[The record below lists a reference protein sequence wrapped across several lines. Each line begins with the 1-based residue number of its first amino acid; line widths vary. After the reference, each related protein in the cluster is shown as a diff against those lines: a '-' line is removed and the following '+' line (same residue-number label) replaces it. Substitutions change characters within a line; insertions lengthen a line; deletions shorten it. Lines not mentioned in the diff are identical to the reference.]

1 MTNYNFKNDKFLNM
15 KIVKHSGNIV
25 DYDATKLK
33 KSLLSSGADDVIVK
47 KILEEIEKEIYDGIT
62 TKHIYKHAFDLL
74 KKASKY
80 HAARYNLK
88 EAIHL
93 LGPAGFFFEK
103 YIARIFD
110 AEKYETKLNLTLKGY
125 CVSHEVDVLVKKSDQ
140 VSMIECKFHMSK
152 DVTTDVK
159 VPMYILSR
167 FNDLKVNHYSIFTS
181 NDMISNCWI
190 VTNNRFSS
198 DAIEFA
204 NCSGL
209 KLLSWDY
216 PEGDNLKVKNDKRHL
231 YPVTCLTTLT
241 ISEKE
246 KLLILGVILVSEIS
260 SQVEKLEQIGLSPIR
275 IKHVLKEV
283 SDLCQSI

>member
-1 MTNYNFKNDKFLNM
+1 M

-33 KSLLSSGADDVIVK
+33 KSLLNSGADEVIVK

-62 TKHIYKHAFDLL
+62 TKHIYKHAFELL

-103 YIARIFD
+103 YIARIFA
-110 AEKYETKLNLTLKGY
+110 AENYETKSNLTLKGS
-125 CVSHEVDVLVKKSDQ
+125 CVSHEIDVLVRKNDQ
-140 VSMIECKFHMSK
+140 VSMVECKFHMSK
-152 DVTTDVK
+152 DVATDVK

-167 FNDLKVNHYSIFTS
+167 FNDLNVNRYSIFTS
-181 NDMISNCWI
+181 KDIISNCWI
-190 VTNNRFSS
+190 VTNNRFTS
-198 DAIEFA
+198 DAVEFA

-216 PEGDNLKVKNDKRHL
+216 PEGDNIKTKNDKRHL

-246 KLLILGVILVSEIS
+246 KLLILDLILVSEIA
-260 SQVEKLEQIGLSPIR
+260 SQVEKLAQIGLSPLR
-275 IKHVLKEV
+275 IKHVLREV
-283 SDLCQSI
+283 SDLCQGI